1 MGKRTARLWVTV
13 GVLAVV
19 ALLAVVFWGSGTSRS
34 APAST
39 PSTPTSASRM
49 PTPRRPV
56 LTTAPQPA
64 GSSRITG
71 RVRDARGQVAGARVS
86 ASRTEPW
93 RTLSE
98 LPCPTI
104 VEGQEKLPVGLRDCG
119 IEYRRMLLELVG
131 ARLGEAPVFAEA
143 TTDAE
148 GRFVLEGLPE
158 GSVTLWALAE
168 TGAGVLPHVPVG
180 REGVELQ
187 LEEGR
192 VVEGN
197 VTALDETTPIPDA
210 RVTVIDREHTR
221 FFDTVADAQGTFQ
234 LGPLPLGR
242 YSVFIS
248 AEGWAPRFIQD
259 LDQEG
264 PLEPVTL
271 ARASRLAGRVV
282 AVDGSP
288 AAGLLVL
295 LDGDTALATEQLT
308 TTDAA
313 GRFSFD
319 DVPELPHQLNVGTV
333 QSGAFATLTVTPPAQ
348 DVVLQLQPGV
358 YVDGTVSDDTGR
370 PIAGAKV
377 STFRED
383 GGPASAEATTVTSTS
398 GRYRLGP
405 VRAGPHT
412 FKLEAAHHLDL
423 EVANQALGR
432 GQGPLD
438 FTLPRAASAE
448 GTVVDAEGQPLAGIS
463 VGLHSCANGGSGCA
477 PEDVTLTDADG
488 HFVLDARE
496 ADSGWIIAE
505 DDAFIPS
512 ALEVQVPATSLRLV
526 MNRGAS
532 VSGHVMDAQG
542 LPVRQASIRL
552 VPEEKET
559 DEGDDAEGAGPR
571 YGETNGPGTFLL
583 QGLRPGRYL
592 LEATVSREW
601 MNERVSQRIE
611 LQEREQLDV
620 TLRLEEGRTLSG
632 VAVDGTGQPLAGVM
646 ISATTPEDDA
656 AWEQFDEGIGAVPG
670 LAGIRSGP
678 DGRFTLRHLTAS
690 RYALDASLPDHTFRA
705 KRSQGGTFDAEEQ
718 TFWVEAHAEQVRLV
732 LARNGHLKGRLV
744 DPDGKAV
751 THFRMTGNS
760 SFHGVEIAASADGT
774 FSVEVTGSG
783 PRALT
788 FKAPGFAPLHQT
800 ATAEEGVDVDLGT
813 LTLPRPWTL
822 RLHLR
827 DEETGA
833 PVTQTK
839 GLYAQLQEP
848 VPGGTV
854 RFRPVPEQPVSIDV
868 AYELPTL
875 PPPPFTLDLSVDG
888 FLPVSIEVRT
898 QEPLT
903 VSLDPAAR
911 VRLSA
916 RDANGKPV
924 PAHFFLAP
932 QDRRHRAY
940 EATAPSGNALLRGVE
955 AGEYL
960 LKTHK
965 TGERSGS
972 TFPPRSVRIPERGEV
987 DLTAE
992 AGVAQP

>member
-1 MGKRTARLWVTV
+1 MGKRTRPRAGTWVTV

-19 ALLAVVFWGSGTSRS
+19 ALLAGVFWGSGASRS
-34 APAST
+34 TPAPPSST
-39 PSTPTSASRM
+39 PPSASKM
-49 PTPRRPV
+49 PGPRRPV
-56 LTTAPQPA
+56 ITTAPQPA

-86 ASRTEPW
+86 ASRPEPW

-98 LPCPTI
+98 LPCPTT

-168 TGAGVLPHVPVG
+168 TGAGVQPHVPVG

-192 VVEGN
+192 FVEGN
-197 VTALDETTPIPDA
+197 VTAQDGTTPIPDA

-221 FFDTVADAQGTFQ
+221 FFDAVADAQGTFH

-242 YSVFIS
+242 YSVFI
-248 AEGWAPRFIQD
+248 AADGWASRFIQD

-271 ARASRLAGRVV
+271 ARVSRLAGRVV

-288 AAGLLVL
+288 AAGLQVL
-295 LDGDTALATEQLT
+295 LDGDTELATEQLT
-308 TTDAA
+308 TTDGA

-333 QSGAFATLTVTPPAQ
+333 QLGAFATLTVSPPAQ
-348 DVVLQLQPGV
+348 DVVLQLQAGV

-370 PIAGAKV
+370 PVAGAKV
-377 STFRED
+377 NTFRED
-383 GGPASAEATTVTSTS
+383 GGPVSAEATTVTSAS

-405 VRAGPHT
+405 VRSGPHA
-412 FKLEAAHHLDL
+412 FKIEAAHHLDM
-423 EVANQALGR
+423 EVANQALDR

-438 FTLPRAASAE
+438 FTLVRAASAE
-448 GTVVDAEGQPLAGIS
+448 GTIVDAEGQPLAGIS
-463 VGLHSCANGGSGCA
+463 VGLHYCGDRGRGCP
-477 PEDVTLTDADG
+477 PEDATLTDADG
-488 HFVLDARE
+488 HFVLDAPE
-496 ADSGWIIAE
+496 ADSGWITAE
-505 DDAFIPS
+505 HDAFIPA

-532 VSGHVMDAQG
+532 VSGHVTDAQG

-552 VPEEKET
+552 VREEEAA
-559 DEGDDAEGAGPR
+559 DEGDDVEGAGPR
-571 YGETNGPGTFLL
+571 YGATEGSGTFLL
-583 QGLRPGRYL
+583 QGLRPGHYV

-632 VAVDGTGQPLAGVM
+632 VAVDGTGQPLADVL

-656 AWEQFDEGIGAVPG
+656 AWEQFDEGIGGVLG

-678 DGRFTLRHLTAS
+678 DGRFTLRHLTAP

-705 KRSQGGTFDAEEQ
+705 ERSQGGTFDAEEQ
-718 TFWVEAHAEQVRLV
+718 RFWAEAQAEQVRLV
-732 LARNGHLKGRLV
+732 LARHGQLKGRLV

-751 THFRMTGNS
+751 TTFRAVGDS
-760 SFHGVEIAASADGT
+760 SFLAMDPVTQDDGT
-774 FSVEVTGSG
+774 FAIPVTGSG
-783 PRALT
+783 THALT
-788 FKAPGFAPLHQT
+788 LNAPGFAPLKQT
-800 ATAEEGVDVDLGT
+800 ATWEEGRDVDLGT

-839 GLYAQLQEP
+839 GLYAMLQEP
-848 VPGGTV
+848 VTGGPV
-854 RFRPVPEQPVSIDV
+854 RFRPVPEQPVFRDGV
-868 AYELPTL
+868 HELPTL
-875 PPPPFTLDLSVDG
+875 PPPPFTLDLSVEG
-888 FLPVSIEVRT
+888 FLPVSIEVRS

-940 EATAPSGNALLRGVE
+940 EATAPAGNALLRGVE

-960 LKTHK
+960 LKTRK

-992 AGVAQP
+992 AQP

>member
-1 MGKRTARLWVTV
+1 
-13 GVLAVV
+13 
-19 ALLAVVFWGSGTSRS
+19 
-34 APAST
+34 
-39 PSTPTSASRM
+39 M
-49 PTPRRPV
+49 PVPLRPV
-56 LTTAPQPA
+56 ITTAPQPA

-86 ASRTEPW
+86 ASRPEPW

-98 LPCPTI
+98 LPCPTT
-104 VEGQEKLPVGLRDCG
+104 VEGQEELPVGLRDCG

-131 ARLGEAPVFAEA
+131 ARLGEAPVFAEV

-158 GSVTLWALAE
+158 GSVTLWALSE
-168 TGAGVLPHVPVG
+168 TGAGMQPHVPVG

-192 VVEGN
+192 FVKGT
-197 VTALDETTPIPDA
+197 VTARDGTTPIPDA
-210 RVTVIDREHTR
+210 RVTVIAPEHTR
-221 FFDTVADAQGTFQ
+221 FFDAVADAQGRFH

-242 YSVFIS
+242 YSVFIA

-264 PLEPVTL
+264 PLAPVTL

-295 LDGDTALATEQLT
+295 LDGDTELATEQLT
-308 TTDAA
+308 TTDGA

-319 DVPELPHQLNVGTV
+319 DVPELPHQLNAGTV
-333 QSGAFATLTVTPPAQ
+333 QLGAFATLTVSPPAQ

-383 GGPASAEATTVTSTS
+383 GGPASAEATTVTSAS

-405 VRAGPHT
+405 LRAGPHA
-412 FKLEAAHHLDL
+412 FKIEAARHLDL
-423 EVANQALGR
+423 ELANQALGR

-463 VGLHSCANGGSGCA
+463 VGLHYCGDRGRGCA

-488 HFVLDARE
+488 HFVLDAPE

-505 DDAFIPS
+505 DGAFIPS

-532 VSGHVMDAQG
+532 VSGHVTDAQG

-552 VPEEKET
+552 VREEE
-559 DEGDDAEGAGPR
+559 EAGAGDDEDGAGTR
-571 YGETNGPGTFLL
+571 YGETDGPGAFLL
-583 QGLRPGRYL
+583 QGLRPGRYV

-611 LQEREQLDV
+611 LQKHERLDV

-632 VAVDGTGQPLAGVM
+632 VAVDGTGQPLAGVL
-646 ISATTPEDDA
+646 ISATTPEDDD
-656 AWEQFDEGIGAVPG
+656 AWNQFDEGMGGILG

-678 DGRFTLRHLTAS
+678 DGRFTLRHLTAP
-690 RYALDASLPDHTFRA
+690 RYALDASLPGYAFRA
-705 KRSQGGTFDAEEQ
+705 ERSQGGTFDAEEKR
-718 TFWVEAHAEQVRLV
+718 FWAEAQAEQVRLV
-732 LARNGHLKGRLV
+732 LARHGHLKGRLV

-751 THFRMTGNS
+751 TTFRAVGDSNFQALEPVT
-760 SFHGVEIAASADGT
+760 HDDGT
-774 FSVEVTGSG
+774 FAIPVTGSG
-783 PRALT
+783 PHTLT
-788 FKAPGFAPLHQT
+788 LSAPGFAPLRQT
-800 ATAEEGVDVDLGT
+800 ATWEEGTDVDLGT

-827 DEETGA
+827 DEESGA

-839 GLYAQLQEP
+839 GLYAQFQEP
-848 VPGGTV
+848 VTGGPA
-854 RFRPVPEQPVSIDV
+854 RIRAVPEQPVFRDGV
-868 AYELPTL
+868 HELPTL
-875 PPPPFTLDLSVDG
+875 PPPPFTLDLSIEG
-888 FLPVSIEVRT
+888 FLPVSLEVRS

-916 RDANGKPV
+916 RDANGRPV
-924 PAHFFLAP
+924 PARFFLAP
-932 QDRRHRAY
+932 QDRRRRSY
-940 EATAPSGNALLRGVE
+940 EATAPTGNTLLRGVE
-955 AGEYL
+955 AGEYVL
-960 LKTHK
+960 QTRK
-965 TGERSGS
+965 TGGRGGS
-972 TFPPRSVRIPERGEV
+972 AFPARQVRIPERGEV
-987 DLTAE
+987 DITAE
-992 AGVAQP
+992 ASVEQP